1 MRQTSPRLPP
11 KDDLVNAF
19 EFEEAAKLK
28 LSAAVYST
36 IAGSDRTA
44 FDRMTFRPRLNVP
57 TTDMDLSVE
66 LFGSPLFTPIVVGP
80 ISDQR
85 QYHPDGELAMVRGAA
100 AANAAVM
107 ISSRSSVSI
116 SQIAEAAKTPLW
128 YAVYADAVAQQKIQ
142 PALAAG
148 CKVLCIARPN
158 TAPRVD
164 WKTIDQLRTGVTV
177 PVLIKGITTAED
189 AKAAVQRGIQGIVV
203 STYGAAAKPSSIES
217 LPAIVE
223 AAADK
228 TAVLIDGSFRR
239 GSDIVKALIFGAKA
253 VLIARPAA
261 WGLASY
267 GADGVQTVIEL
278 LQNDV
283 ARTMG
288 MLGAPNLKALH
299 RTMVKVHTR

>member
-1 MRQTSPRLPP
+1 
-11 KDDLVNAF
+11 
-19 EFEEAAKLK
+19 
-28 LSAAVYST
+28 
-36 IAGSDRTA
+36 
-44 FDRMTFRPRLNVP
+44 
-57 TTDMDLSVE
+57 MDLSVE
-66 LFGSPLFTPIVVGP
+66 LFGSTLFTPIVVGP

-142 PALAAG
+142 PSLAAG